1 MEILP
6 EKFDAMVIA
15 NEGENFSAGANLVLL
30 LTAAQSGDF
39 DSIEESIHHFQQCM
53 LRIKYAPKP
62 VVAAVFSRALGGG
75 CEVVLQSHRVQ
86 ASAETYIGLVEVG
99 VGLIPAAGGCKEMA
113 LRFNDPMQA
122 FELIGNAKVSGSA
135 VEAREMSIL
144 RAEDRI
150 SMNPER
156 LIGDAKRFATELAA
170 NYRPGTPRTDIPA
183 GGQPA
188 YAKMR
193 LAAWTM
199 RESGMISDHDFV
211 IGQKLAHVLSGG
223 QVTPGRLVS
232 EQNLL
237 DLEREAFLSL
247 CGMEKS
253 QARIQFMLKNGKP
266 LRN

>member
-1 MEILP
+1 
-6 EKFDAMVIA
+6 
-15 NEGENFSAGANLVLL
+15 
-30 LTAAQSGDF
+30 
-39 DSIEESIHHFQQCM
+39 M

-75 CEVVLQSHRVQ
+75 CEVVLQSHRAQ

-99 VGLIPAAGGCKEMA
+99 VGLIPAAGGCKELVM
-113 LRFNDPMQA
+113 RFDDPMQA

-144 RAEDRI
+144 RPEDRI

-156 LIGDAKRFATELAA
+156 LIGDAKRFALELAA
-170 NYRPGTPRTDIPA
+170 NYRPGTERTDIPA
-183 GGQPA
+183 GGEPA

-193 LAAWTM
+193 LTAWSM

-223 QVTPGRLVS
+223 QVTPGTLIS

-247 CGMEKS
+247 CGMEKT